1 MAARDIAGRRYALA
15 IIEIAREQDAFEHWG
30 EALAGLD
37 GLTGQPAAV
46 TALQADG
53 MTDER
58 FQAIVREVVPEISE
72 SELNLFRLLRRKS
85 RLELGPSIASY
96 YGELWDEERGVARA
110 VARTAV
116 ELDAER
122 RDALVQR
129 LSEQT
134 GKTIELEVEVDR
146 ALIGG
151 AVIRIGD
158 QLIDGS
164 TRGRLRQLREQ
175 LMQAGT

>member
-15 IIEIAREQDAFEHWG
+15 IIEIAREQDAFEHWA
-30 EALAGLD
+30 EALAGLE
-37 GLTGQPAAV
+37 GLTEQPAAV
-46 TALQADG
+46 AALQADG

-58 FQAIVREVVPEISE
+58 FQAIAREVVPEISQ
-72 SELNLFRLLRRKS
+72 SELNVFRLLRRKS
-85 RLELGPSIASY
+85 RLELGASIASY
-96 YGELWDEERGVARA
+96 YRELWDEERGVARA

-116 ELDAER
+116 ELDEER
-122 RDALVQR
+122 RDALVRR

-134 GKTIELEVEVDR
+134 GKTIELEVEVDQ

-175 LMQAGT
+175 LMRAGT